1 MLFIGPV
8 HGKKKPQ
15 LAYQDVVQEDNKT
28 ANDVGVQ
35 DKNSESPNHFSEMT
49 KRRLENTVK
58 RPTKSGSKVL

>member
-15 LAYQDVVQEDNKT
+15 LALQDVVQEDNKT
-28 ANDVGVQ
+28 ADDVGGHE
-35 DKNSESPNHFSEMT
+35 KNSESTNHFLEMT
-49 KRRLENTVK
+49 KRRLENIVK